1 MSAKKTEKQRN
12 ATAPQTL
19 PHLTTIITV
28 IMPKENTFFK
38 TLESDFIFSPPTP
51 THKKDV
57 LINRTND
64 KSPRQSS
71 WCS

>member
-12 ATAPQTL
+12 ATAPQTPS
-19 PHLTTIITV
+19 PHLTTIITA
-28 IMPKENTFFK
+28 IMSKENKFLK
-38 TLESDFIFSPPTP
+38 TLESDFTFSPTP